1 MQDEVLNS
9 FIENLIALINS
20 IDKKIDKKIDEEEFR
35 NQIDLFSKFI
45 GYTNSDY
52 KYNGTYLKQFVDD
65 FLQFAQK
72 LRKREK
78 KYLAIFNELK
88 STGKN
93 FELTIDRMF
102 YARYPL
108 QVDEEEYYYIA
119 VNEDFLQQKEIEIR
133 IKYKSVRNEYIF
145 CKAYL
150 EWGDKEENAI
160 KNIREEFEKFVDT
173 KENQE

>member
-1 MQDEVLNS
+1 MKMQDEVLNS
-9 FIENLIALINS
+9 FMQNLIKMAEKN
-20 IDKKIDKKIDEEEFR
+20 IDEEELA

-45 GYTNSDY
+45 GYTNPDY

-88 STGKN
+88 STRKN

-133 IKYKSVRNEYIF
+133 IKYKSVRSEYIF
-145 CKAYL
+145 CKRYS

>member
-9 FIENLIALINS
+9 FMQNLIKMAEKN
-20 IDKKIDKKIDEEEFR
+20 IDEEELA

-45 GYTNSDY
+45 GYTNPDY

-102 YARYPL
+102 HVRYPL
-108 QVDEEEYYYIA
+108 QGDERESYYIA

-145 CKAYL
+145 CKRYS

-160 KNIREEFEKFVDT
+160 KNIRKEFEKFVDT

>member
-1 MQDEVLNS
+1 M
-9 FIENLIALINS
+9 
-20 IDKKIDKKIDEEEFR
+20 
-35 NQIDLFSKFI
+35 
-45 GYTNSDY
+45 
-52 KYNGTYLKQFVDD
+52 DD
-65 FLQFAQK
+65 FLQFIRK
-72 LRKREK
+72 LKMRKD
-78 KYLAIFNELK
+78 KYRAIWNALK

-133 IKYKSVRNEYIF
+133 IKYKSVGNEYIF
-145 CKAYL
+145 CKAYS

-160 KNIREEFEKFVDT
+160 KNIRKEFEKFVDT

>member
-1 MQDEVLNS
+1 MKMQDDVLNS
-9 FIENLIALINS
+9 FMQNLIKMAEKN
-20 IDKKIDKKIDEEEFR
+20 IDEEELA

-65 FLQFAQK
+65 FLQFAQE

-102 YARYPL
+102 HARYPL
-108 QVDEEEYYYIA
+108 QGDERETYYIA

-133 IKYKSVRNEYIF
+133 IKYKSVRSEYIF
-145 CKAYL
+145 CKRYS

-160 KNIREEFEKFVDT
+160 KNIREEFQKFVDT

>member
-1 MQDEVLNS
+1 MKMQDEVLNS
-9 FIENLIALINS
+9 FMQNLIKMAEKN
-20 IDKKIDKKIDEEEFR
+20 IDEEELA

-45 GYTNSDY
+45 GYTNPDY

-102 YARYPL
+102 HVRYPL
-108 QVDEEEYYYIA
+108 QGDERESYYIA

-145 CKAYL
+145 CKRYS

-160 KNIREEFEKFVDT
+160 KNIRKEFEKFVDT

>member
-1 MQDEVLNS
+1 MQD
-9 FIENLIALINS
+9 LIN
-20 IDKKIDKKIDEEEFR
+20 KNIDEEELA

-65 FLQFAQK
+65 FLQFIRK
-72 LRKREK
+72 LKRRKD

-88 STGKN
+88 STRKN

-133 IKYKSVRNEYIF
+133 IKYKSVGNEYIF
-145 CKAYL
+145 CKAYS

-160 KNIREEFEKFVDT
+160 KNIRKEFEKFVDT